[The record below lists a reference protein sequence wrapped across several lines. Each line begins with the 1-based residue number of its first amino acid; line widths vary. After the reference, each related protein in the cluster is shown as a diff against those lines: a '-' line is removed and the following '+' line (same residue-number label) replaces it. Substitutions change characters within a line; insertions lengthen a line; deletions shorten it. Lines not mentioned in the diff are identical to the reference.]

1 MDVGAALGSKWRA
14 VAAKRRYARFVS
26 PTTHSRT
33 NPDGHQLPAW
43 VWCPSLLYEDRK
55 VGSTVSTN
63 KQAHAFVTSDNR
75 TAYVLFEEHYEKNCY
90 PHRPHWSC
98 VSLGYLDDVLKDLF
112 RSASSCEGGMLQH
125 RGGWVLPET
134 YLQRWLETLAEP
146 LAMPDVRG
154 PLAYGT
160 AFHANLPMEMRDAI
174 ETSMHE
180 RGLSAEVA
188 TLNGREVS
196 LYQDFDLLN
205 AIYGRGPVGAWR
217 FIGSWPGNH
226 GSRRKE
232 LGYTASLLSS
242 YPPTL
247 PPAMYR
253 CETEHVIVKSARG
266 DWENAGW
273 TYSVVADYIR
283 GYAEQERA
291 SPGSFRT
298 AFKHFRQAVASA
310 PQIADETRI
319 ELSFD
324 NMAAGYSRDEAEKL
338 VNLFSADAQSAQVT
352 LAQVRAKNKDCPDS
366 HVLYRLLNCQGAR
379 WLPAEC
385 QRLEATQMEAF

>member
-1 MDVGAALGSKWRA
+1 M
-14 VAAKRRYARFVS
+14 
-26 PTTHSRT
+26 
-33 NPDGHQLPAW
+33 
-43 VWCPSLLYEDRK
+43 
-55 VGSTVSTN
+55 GSTVSTN

-146 LAMPDVRG
+146 LAIPDVRG
-154 PLAYGT
+154 TLAYGT

-180 RGLSAEVA
+180 RGLAAEVA

-205 AIYGRGPVGAWR
+205 AIYGRGQVGAWR
-217 FIGSWPGNH
+217 FISSWPGSH

-253 CETEHVIVKSARG
+253 CETEHVIVKSTRG

-273 TYSVVADYIR
+273 AYSVVADYIR
-283 GYAEQERA
+283 GYAEHERA

-319 ELSFD
+319 ELSAD

-379 WLPAEC
+379 WFPAEC
-385 QRLEATQMEAF
+385 RRLEATQMEAF